1 MVGGAGR
8 RRQAHSL
15 CLSSFLPSPQRSSC
29 CHRSSAWPPR
39 HSWSKGSG
47 ERSGLLQRQAL
58 VTHLLRQP
66 HPPPALSYSWQEG
79 DGVLPGPWR
88 TIRNLSPVLQ
98 AGAQRRP
105 VCDQAAPPLP
115 GPDPFSFQVAKQH
128 LRDESQERQ
137 ETLGRKILG
146 SGLLSPLLAA
156 CLFRTG
162 VLQGLQGNWPSA
174 LPPLWVKQHFGHSHS
189 ASFAPPQGP
198 VPADKSPTWHSP
210 NPVS

>member
-137 ETLGRKILG
+137 ETLGRKRSWG
-146 SGLLSPLLAA
+146 PA
-156 CLFRTG
+156 C
-162 VLQGLQGNWPSA
+162 SA
-174 LPPLWVKQHFGHSHS
+174 LSSQLACSGQEYFRDFRETGHLPSHLS
-189 ASFAPPQGP
+189 G
-198 VPADKSPTWHSP
+198 
-210 NPVS
+210 